1 LRPVYPTFN
10 GIQAILTDIEGTTT
24 DIDFVHKTL
33 FPYARDRMADF
44 IHSHPDEPA
53 VAEAAAAL
61 GLAADD
67 LDAIARGLLHWI
79 DQDRKETS
87 LKTLQGMIWVQ
98 GYEQGDFTGHL
109 YPDACEGLRRWH
121 AQGKA
126 LYIFS
131 SGSVRAQKLLY
142 GYSDFGDLTP
152 LFSGYFD
159 TTTGAKRES
168 AAYEQIS
175 RRIGL
180 PADSILFLSDVVAE
194 LDAAR
199 TAGMQTCL
207 LVRGKCPDGAEAHPK
222 VDNFDQI
229 ELD

>member
-1 LRPVYPTFN
+1 MTRFT
-10 GIQAILTDIEGTTT
+10 GINAILTDIEGTTT
-24 DIDFVHKTL
+24 DIDFVHRTL
-33 FPYARDRMADF
+33 FPYARERMADF

-53 VAEAAAAL
+53 VADAAAAL

-67 LDAIARGLLHWI
+67 LDAIARGLIQWI

-87 LKTLQGMIWVQ
+87 LKALQGMIWVQ

-109 YPDACEGLRRWH
+109 YPDACAGLKRWH

-142 GYSDFGDLTP
+142 GHSDFGDLTP

-159 TTTGAKRES
+159 TTTGAKREPV
-168 AAYEQIS
+168 AYERIS
-175 RRIGL
+175 RNIGL
-180 PADSILFLSDVVAE
+180 PANEILFLSDVIAE

-199 TAGMQTCL
+199 AAGMQTCL
-207 LVRGKCPDGAEAHPK
+207 LVRGERPDGAESHPM
-222 VDNFDQI
+222 VENFDQI
-229 ELD
+229 TLA